1 MKVTELDERVIQDIG
16 HAFGYYDCGQEHGLI
31 DAFPSRDAAADFI
44 CGYVRMALRG
54 GILYATSERGEGYL
68 AYKRPGERLSLR
80 AMLPL
85 AKGLLGSMTPKA
97 LFRFAKIMAK
107 GEPGLDKRF
116 DREKRPCL
124 FVGQQG
130 ADDSVR
136 PQQIS
141 PASATRTPGWRLF
154 FLIVEHTMAVA
165 LEVGILDL
173 IAELLAHTLVFL
185 CAGKPAR
192 AVAAGALEALLDAGD
207 YLLVLV
213 QPYLHSAS
221 SSFLSASF
229 SR

>member
-1 MKVTELDERVIQDIG
+1 MKVTKLDERTIQDIG
-16 HAFGYYDCGQEHGLI
+16 HAFGYYEYGPEHGLI
-31 DAFPSRDAAADFI
+31 DAFPSRDAAAAFI
-44 CGYVRMALRG
+44 CGYVRMALQG
-54 GILYATSERGEGYL
+54 GILYATSEQGEGYL
-68 AYKRPGERLSLR
+68 AYKRPSETLSLR

-107 GEPGLDKRF
+107 GEPELDKRF

-154 FLIVEHTMAVA
+154 FLIVEHTMTVA

-192 AVAAGALEALLDAGD
+192 AVAAGALQALADSPDDLGIVVETDFHGCALLCVCINRGC
-207 YLLVLV
+207 
-213 QPYLHSAS
+213 
-221 SSFLSASF
+221 
-229 SR
+229 